1 MPLNGKQNWK
11 FHVNWPIS
19 QVYSIMGKWK
29 TLYKKKYKTICSVAS
44 FNNVQTLKHLI
55 LAKKCNNVEQNSNIR
70 FPTNKPIYF
79 FCFLKGIF
87 PMAFFSLNTLFVNS
101 NMVSKIVENCRKLFF
116 FAILVV
122 IIEIRGGFFPAFFFV
137 FDNFILFSVNAYLFW
152 YFN

>member
-1 MPLNGKQNWK
+1 
-11 FHVNWPIS
+11 
-19 QVYSIMGKWK
+19 MGKWK

-116 FAILVV
+116 LLSWLLLLRFVV
-122 IIEIRGGFFPAFFFV
+122 AFSQHFF
-137 FDNFILFSVNAYLFW
+137 LFSTISFC
-152 YFN
+152 FQ